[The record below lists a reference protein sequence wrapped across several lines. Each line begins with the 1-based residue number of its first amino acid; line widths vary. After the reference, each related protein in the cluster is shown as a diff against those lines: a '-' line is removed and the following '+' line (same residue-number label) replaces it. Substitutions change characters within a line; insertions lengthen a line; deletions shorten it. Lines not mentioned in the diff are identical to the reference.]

1 MYQSSHVEDLK
12 GAPEAVI
19 HFSPERKALT
29 VNMLACF
36 FVMVFKPFHFTLFFV
51 EEPGPTF

>member
-1 MYQSSHVEDLK
+1 MEDLK

-19 HFSPERKALT
+19 HLSPERKALT

-36 FVMVFKPFHFTLFFV
+36 LVMTLKPFQFTLFFV
-51 EEPGPTF
+51 EAPGPTL